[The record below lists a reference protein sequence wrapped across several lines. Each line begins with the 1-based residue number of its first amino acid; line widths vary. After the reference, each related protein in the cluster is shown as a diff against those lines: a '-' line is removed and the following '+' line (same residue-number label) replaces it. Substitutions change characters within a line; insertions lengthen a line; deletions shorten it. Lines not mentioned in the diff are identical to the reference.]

1 VSDESSASLYEYDYA
16 GDDGEEETGCG
27 ERVFEW
33 LLLGACSP
41 DLESYEESIPC
52 QLSIILESHACD

>member
-41 DLESYEESIPC
+41 DSG
-52 QLSIILESHACD
+52 